1 MPRMLTLATISGLL
15 IVAQWSASFRP
26 ASAADAE
33 EGFKPMFNGKD
44 LTGWEGEPG
53 YWSVENGTITGQT
66 TKQKPLDHPTY
77 MYWTGGRPHN
87 FELRASYRFQG
98 SFGNSGINFRSERLP
113 HWDIRGYQADMEV
126 GPVCSGTLYE
136 CNGRAVMTVRGQLLV
151 IEENGQRKVTTLAPA
166 AELQKLIKPNGWNE
180 CAIIA
185 RGPAIIIKIN
195 GVVMSDVIDRNGA
208 WDGIL
213 SLQLHPGPPMKV
225 QFKNIRIKD
234 FFD

>member
-1 MPRMLTLATISGLL
+1 MPRFFALATISGLL
-15 IVAQWSASFRP
+15 MAAQWSCSVMP

-33 EGFKPMFNGKD
+33 EGFKRMFNGKD
-44 LTGWEGEPG
+44 LTDWQGEPG
-53 YWSVENGTITGQT
+53 YWSVQDGTITGQT

-77 MYWTGGRPHN
+77 MYWRGGRPHN
-87 FELRASYRFQG
+87 FELRATYRFQG
-98 SFGNSGINFRSERLP
+98 SFGNSGINFRSEELP

-126 GPVCSGTLYE
+126 GPGCSGTLYE
-136 CNGRAVMTVRGQLLV
+136 CNGRQVMTVRGQLLV
-151 IEENGQRKVTTLAPA
+151 IGEDGRRKVTTLAPA
-166 AELQKLIKPNGWNE
+166 AELQKLIHPNDWNE
-180 CAIIA
+180 CAVIA
-185 RGPAIIIKIN
+185 RGPEIIIKIN

-208 WDGIL
+208 WDGLI